1 MKRSDIIL
9 MDKEEGIT
17 SFSSLNPLK
26 KAYGK
31 GVKIGHAG
39 TLDKFA
45 SGLMIVLV
53 GNATRLNPVFSSF
66 DKSYIATIRF
76 GIETDTLDPEGSIVK
91 TSDIPSESDVDY
103 ALSKIMGES
112 MQTPPVYSAVHING
126 KRAYAEARKN
136 RDVVMPER
144 KIIVYEAKKLS
155 YDDGLLVARFHVS
168 KGTYIRALARD
179 IAYSVGKVAH
189 LTALRRVS
197 IGPYSLEDIGK
208 YDMKALLDKTEL
220 FSTIQLDPERR
231 KEIVNGKIE
240 KSAILSD
247 SDSNKNFKFLCF
259 SNELYAIASIAESR
273 IRVIAR
279 MEDEGI

>member
-155 YDDGLLVARFHVS
+155 YDDGLLVARFHRS
-168 KGTYIRALARD
+168 CPRYC
-179 IAYSVGKVAH
+179 
-189 LTALRRVS
+189 
-197 IGPYSLEDIGK
+197 
-208 YDMKALLDKTEL
+208 LLCWEGCTSYCSQEGLDRPL
-220 FSTIQLDPERR
+220 F
-231 KEIVNGKIE
+231 
-240 KSAILSD
+240 A
-247 SDSNKNFKFLCF
+247 
-259 SNELYAIASIAESR
+259 
-273 IRVIAR
+273 
-279 MEDEGI
+279 